1 MTTDARF
8 AELESR
14 LAFQDD
20 TVNSLNAIVAAQQL
34 DIDRLKLQV
43 KELASALS
51 SVRDE
56 YSSAGGGSLEDE
68 RPPHY

>member
-1 MTTDARF
+1 MTTDTRL

-43 KELASALS
+43 KELASALR

>member
-1 MTTDARF
+1 MTDPRL

-43 KELASALS
+43 RELAASLRS
-51 SVRDE
+51 MRDD
-56 YSSAGGGSLEDE
+56 YSGAGGGSVEDE

>member
-1 MTTDARF
+1 VSIDKRLET
-8 AELESR
+8 LESR

-34 DIDRLKLQV
+34 DIDRLQLQV
-43 KELASALS
+43 KELASVLRS
-51 SVRDE
+51 MRDE
-56 YSSAGGGSLEDE
+56 FSSAGGGASEDE

>member
-1 MTTDARF
+1 MSVDERL

-20 TVNSLNAIVAAQQL
+20 TVHSLNAIVAAQQL

-43 KELASALS
+43 KQLASALRTM
-51 SVRDE
+51 RDDFGG
-56 YSSAGGGSLEDE
+56 AGGGSIEDE